1 MYAGFPIDAVTMDV
15 VVGKCVPGAPNY
27 TVYFAMREFLRQ
39 YQDRFL
45 YCNLEEDL
53 GIPGIRMVKRKMR
66 PIAFNEIWEA
76 ELK

>member
-1 MYAGFPIDAVTMDV
+1 MCAGCTELHGIFCHAGI
-15 VVGKCVPGAPNY
+15 
-27 TVYFAMREFLRQ
+27 LRQ